1 MARVMVKVSI
11 IRVDVRIMVRVSKC
25 SVTSLMR
32 SVAVASRPR
41 PSECI
46 HSIIPHQYIIM
57 HILSFYFL
65 PRLYMCAAI

>member
-11 IRVDVRIMVRVSKC
+11 IRVDVRIRVSKC

-46 HSIIPHQYIIM
+46 HSIIPHQYI
-57 HILSFYFL
+57 
-65 PRLYMCAAI
+65 